1 MTVCCLPLCRVLLP
15 AAVCPSGWHAKKCL
29 AVELQERFMPSFVG
43 ARFSI
48 SATVDADE
56 QA

>member
-1 MTVCCLPLCRVLLP
+1 VLLCLLLSV
-15 AAVCPSGWHAKKCL
+15 AVCLTGWHAKTRL

-48 SATVDADE
+48 PAAVNAVE
-56 QA
+56 QS